1 MKKKVWGKKVLL
13 PEGWSSNTLIDIDQN
28 GRIKDIKKNVQ
39 PSNQVFDT
47 LIPSPMNLHSHCFQR
62 AMSGLSE
69 RSESKTNDFWSWRNF
84 MYNFLNKI
92 TPDYFEA
99 ICAMAQ
105 MEMLEAGYSGV
116 SEFHYLHNDLSGVC
130 YNKISEMSERVI
142 NASKKTG
149 IGLTLL
155 PVLYEH
161 NGINGGNLISGQDR
175 FGLTFHE
182 FESKEASIFSYI

>member
-1 MKKKVWGKKVLL
+1 MKKKIWGKRVLL
-13 PEGWSSNTLIDIDQN
+13 PGGWSSNTLIDIDQN
-28 GRIKDIKKNVQ
+28 GKIKDIKKNVQ

-69 RSESKTNDFWSWRNF
+69 CSESKTNDFWSWRNF

-99 ICAMAQ
+99 ICAIAQ

-130 YNKISEMSERVI
+130 YNKISEMSELDTSLY
-142 NASKKTG
+142 NA
-149 IGLTLL
+149 
-155 PVLYEH
+155 VNNHYEYLEMV
-161 NGINGGNLISGQDR
+161 GS
-175 FGLTFHE
+175 
-182 FESKEASIFSYI
+182 